1 MSVWRL
7 PIFKLLEQL
16 PEMKLHCIPQG
27 LHGALSWKR
36 TGVAALRCPRIGQ
49 SMKRWKTTYTPPPA
63 DFIGVDDAGNYK
75 TAVLKEYPF
84 MFSGGLAQTL
94 ADEIAKR
101 HTRPPSDAATIT
113 PDRELHEWIARAA
126 EALGQVRCDAEMRP
140 DLV

>member
-1 MSVWRL
+1 MWTFAMMYRTGGIFLSEHPWIPSEEDRVSVWRL

-36 TGVAALRCPRIGQ
+36 TGVAALRCPQIGQ

-101 HTRPPSDAATIT
+101 HTLRT
-113 PDRELHEWIARAA
+113 L
-126 EALGQVRCDAEMRP
+126 
-140 DLV
+140 